1 VVEEPDN
8 VGETISS
15 PYLIFALLLSK
26 LRKLVNVPNMG
37 NQHSAPDKERE
48 RVREKEKEKEK
59 EREKEQSNV
68 RSTLRHEKQRS
79 RTIPATTPLPPTETK
94 VNAEQTSYTPSDPQH
109 NVKSSLK
116 PQESSNNAESS
127 STSLNET
134 PVKERRAAQTLP
146 IKDATEAVQN
156 LTLEELPARPTEDEI
171 VRNAAETEPTPKF
184 ETMRVAS
191 QTSIVDEEELRE
203 PDGPILRE
211 KVAYNRYNAG
221 AFSTRL
227 E

>member
-1 VVEEPDN
+1 
-8 VGETISS
+8 
-15 PYLIFALLLSK
+15 
-26 LRKLVNVPNMG
+26 MG

-48 RVREKEKEKEK
+48 RGREKEKEKEK

-68 RSTLRHEKQRS
+68 RSTPRHEKQRS
-79 RTIPATTPLPPTETK
+79 RTITATTPLPPTETK
-94 VNAEQTSYTPSDPQH
+94 VNAEQTSYTPSDSQH

-116 PQESSNNAESS
+116 PQESRNNAESS

-134 PVKERRAAQTLP
+134 PVKERRAQTLP
-146 IKDATEAVQN
+146 IKDATEAVKN

-171 VRNAAETEPTPKF
+171 VRNATETEPTPKF

-211 KVAYNRYNAG
+211 NVAYNRYNAS